1 MSDIDETP
9 DGVFSPPLSDSG
21 SPITLESD
29 YEHDYFGDVSRLRD
43 TNDKRTEND
52 LSDVSSLRSLD
63 TIHPGSDLSLPLD
76 DEGQSDMPSPPIS
89 PSGNSIH
96 LDDLD
101 LEVDPSAP
109 AASSS
114 ECISV
119 P

>member
-1 MSDIDETP
+1 MSDMDKTSEEVFTP
-9 DGVFSPPLSDSG
+9 PPAESG
-21 SPITLESD
+21 SPITPESD
-29 YEHDYFGDVSRLRD
+29 YESDYFGDVSRSAV
-43 TNDKRTEND
+43 TNDKPMYND
-52 LSDVSSLRSLD
+52 LEDVSSLRSLD

-114 ECISV
+114 ECMSV